1 MQRQLYSPNKGE
13 YNPNVR
19 PIRQGGTSAKTAL
32 QAAINLGG
40 MTYGSDDPESY
51 MTLNSE
57 GKLPVAKFGNLQM
70 SGLSVKGPLEVA
82 KGKTYIYTITDYDYT
97 LPYTVTA
104 DKGTVAVSG
113 EIITYT
119 APATTGVD
127 FISINERRVYLSV
140 GEPKPAAPYVVSPAP
155 GAYVF
160 GSTAVFTSSAFN
172 MGDPSISDTHS
183 QSSWQLSEMDDFST
197 ITAETVASTSN
208 KTTWAVNN
216 LIAGRSYYVRVKHI
230 GAATG
235 SSNWSQS
242 AKISV
247 MQSLS
252 TVGEETVNP
261 GPTVGQQARLVP
273 TYQRAND
280 QFGYSVSISNDG
292 DTVVVGDPYGE
303 DSSAKTETGRAF
315 IFTRI
320 STGWSQK
327 TVLSDPLLFTGAM
340 FGQSVAMSG
349 DGETCA
355 VGCPVD
361 KNSFGQATAGSVYVF
376 VLDKTSGLWTKQTR
390 LLPVDIN
397 GMNANS
403 GVSVALSDDG
413 NILAVGSNYNTWAGV
428 GYVGTVSIYERT
440 GTSWVL
446 KDTLHPNTF
455 VASLYFGTSVALSS
469 DGAVVAVGANND
481 NQTAGTSGAVYIFTR
496 AGDLWSQTTKL
507 VNTVSG
513 TSEQFGEHVA
523 LSGDG
528 KTCVVGAKNFLNT
541 AQNQYNGAVYVF
553 YNNAGTWVKERIV
566 DDTPTT
572 NDYFGSS
579 VAISK
584 DGTKLVI
591 GVPGKESN
599 GLTDTGVVYVY
610 SGVNGAGW
618 VRTKTISPKFL
629 ETSDR
634 LGYSVGIS
642 GDATTAVIGA
652 PGQYASAGSI
662 YIYV

>member
-1 MQRQLYSPNKGE
+1 MQRQLYSPTKGE

-40 MTYGSDDPESY
+40 LTYGSDDPESY

-82 KGKTYIYTITDYDYT
+82 KGKTYTYTITDYDYT
-97 LPYTVTA
+97 LPYIITA

-113 EIITYT
+113 ETITYT
-119 APATTGVD
+119 APATAGGD

-140 GEPKPAAPYVVSPAP
+140 GEPKPQTPYVITPVP
-155 GAYVF
+155 GSYVF
-160 GSTAVFTSSAFN
+160 GSFALFTSSAFS
-172 MGDPSISDTHS
+172 MGDPNITDPHIYSI
-183 QSSWQLSEMDDFST
+183 WELSELEDFSSIAFT
-197 ITAETVASTSN
+197 TNQASN
-208 KTTWAVNN
+208 KTAWQVNN
-216 LIAGRSYYVRVKHI
+216 LNAGHSYYVRVKHASASY
-230 GAATG
+230 GF
-235 SSNWSQS
+235 SNWSPVT
-242 AKISV
+242 KISV
-247 MQSLS
+247 LQNLFVS
-252 TVGEETVNP
+252 GEETLQP
-261 GPTVGQQARLVP
+261 GPGTGQQARLVP
-273 TYQRAND
+273 NYIRAGD

-292 DTVVVGDPYGE
+292 NTVVVGEPYGDE
-303 DSSAKTETGRAF
+303 STTKTETGKVF

-320 STGWSQK
+320 LTGWSQK
-327 TVLSDPLLFTGAM
+327 AVLSDPLLFTGAM

-361 KNSFGQATAGSVYVF
+361 KNSFGQAGTGSVYVF

-390 LLPVDIN
+390 LLPVDIS
-397 GMNANS
+397 GMNVNS

-455 VASLYFGTSVALSS
+455 VAYLYFGTSVALSS
-469 DGAVVAVGANND
+469 DGTVVAVGAYND
-481 NQTAGTSGAVYIFTR
+481 TQTAGTNGAVYIFTR
-496 AGDLWSQTTKL
+496 AGDLWPQTTKL

-513 TSEQFGEHVA
+513 TSEQFGGCVA

-541 AQNQYNGAVYVF
+541 AQNQHNGAVYVF
-553 YNNAGTWVKERIV
+553 YNDAGTWVKEIIV
-566 DDTPTT
+566 EDVPTT

-610 SGVNGAGW
+610 SGANGAGW

-642 GDATTAVIGA
+642 GDATTTVVGT
-652 PGQYASAGSI
+652 PGQFFSTGSI

>member
-1 MQRQLYSPNKGE
+1 MKRDLYSPLKGK

-19 PIRQGGTSAKTAL
+19 PIRHGGTSAKTEQ
-32 QAAINLGG
+32 QAVINLGG
-40 MTYGSDDPESY
+40 LSTGQDLPESH

-57 GKLPVAKFGNLQM
+57 GKLQVAKFGNLQM

-97 LPYTVTA
+97 LPYTITT

-113 EIITYT
+113 ETITYT
-119 APATTGVD
+119 APATAGGD

-140 GEPKPAAPYVVSPAP
+140 GEPKPVAPHIVSPAP

-172 MGDPSISDTHS
+172 IGDPSISDTHS
-183 QSSWQLSEMDDFST
+183 QSSWQLSEIEDFST
-197 ITAETVASTSN
+197 ITAETTASTSN
-208 KTTWAVNN
+208 KLTWVVNN

-230 GAATG
+230 GAVTG
-235 SSNWSQS
+235 SSNWSES

-247 MQSLS
+247 LQSLS
-252 TVGEETVNP
+252 TVGEETINP

-273 TYQRAND
+273 SYQRAND

-292 DTVVVGDPYGE
+292 DTVVVGEPYGE

-340 FGQSVAMSG
+340 FGQAVAMSG
-349 DGETCA
+349 DGKTCA
-355 VGCPVD
+355 VGCPID
-361 KNSFGQATAGSVYVF
+361 KNSFAQTGAGAVYVF
-376 VLDKTSGLWTKQTR
+376 VLDTTSGVWTKQSR
-390 LLPVDIN
+390 LLPVDIS
-397 GMNANS
+397 GTVSNS
-403 GVSVALSDDG
+403 GISVALSDNG
-413 NILAVGSNYNTWAGV
+413 NVLAIGSSYNNWSGAGA
-428 GYVGTVSIYERT
+428 VGTVSIYERT

-469 DGAVVAVGANND
+469 DGAVVAVGAHND
-481 NQTAGTSGAVYIFTR
+481 TQTVGASGAVYIFTR
-496 AGDLWSQTTKL
+496 DGDLWSQTTKL

-513 TSEQFGEHVA
+513 TSEQFGEHVV

-566 DDTPTT
+566 DDMPTT

-599 GLTDTGVVYVY
+599 GLTDTGTVYVY
-610 SGVNGAGW
+610 SGANGAGW

-652 PGQYASAGSI
+652 PGQYVSTGSI

>member
-1 MQRQLYSPNKGE
+1 MQRQFYSPTKGE

-40 MTYGSDDPESY
+40 LTYGSDDPESY
-51 MTLNSE
+51 MTLNSQ

-97 LPYTVTA
+97 LPYIITA
-104 DKGTVAVSG
+104 GKGTVAASG
-113 EIITYT
+113 ETITYT
-119 APATTGVD
+119 APATAGGD

-140 GEPKPAAPYVVSPAP
+140 GEPKPETPYVITPTP
-155 GAYVF
+155 GSYVF
-160 GSTAVFTSSAFN
+160 GSFALFTSSVFS
-172 MGDPSISDTHS
+172 MGDPNITDPHIYSI
-183 QSSWQLSEMDDFST
+183 WELSELEDFSSIAFT
-197 ITAETVASTSN
+197 TNLASN
-208 KTTWAVNN
+208 KTVWQVNN
-216 LIAGRSYYVRVKHI
+216 LIAGHSYYVRVKHASASY
-230 GAATG
+230 GL
-235 SSNWSQS
+235 SNWSPVT
-242 AKISV
+242 KISV
-247 MQSLS
+247 LQNLIV
-252 TVGEETVNP
+252 TGEETLQP
-261 GPTVGQQARLVP
+261 GPTTGQQARLVP
-273 TYQRAND
+273 NYIRAND

-292 DTVVVGDPYGE
+292 NTVVVGEPYGD
-303 DSSAKTETGRAF
+303 DSAIKTETGKAF

-320 STGWSQK
+320 LTGWSQK
-327 TVLSDPLLFTGAM
+327 AVLSDPLLFTGAM

-361 KNSFGQATAGSVYVF
+361 KNSFGQTGAGSVYVF

-397 GMNANS
+397 ALNANS

-413 NILAVGSNYNTWAGV
+413 NILAVGSNYNNWAGV
-428 GYVGTVSIYERT
+428 GAVGTVSIYERT

-481 NQTAGTSGAVYIFTR
+481 TQTAGTNGAVYIFTR

-513 TSEQFGEHVA
+513 TSEQFGERVA

-541 AQNQYNGAVYVF
+541 AQNQHNGAVYVF

-566 DDTPTT
+566 DDVPTA

-610 SGVNGAGW
+610 SGANGAGW

-642 GDATTAVIGA
+642 GDATTTVVGS
-652 PGQYASAGSI
+652 PGQYVSAGSI